1 MFLKTVP
8 VLLFVGAA
16 AFVTSSNVHDTRAAK
31 IPVVTV
37 HAKEFGFDAPKTIAA
52 GMTSFKLVNDG
63 KMLHHLQIMKLD
75 QGKTFADLQAA
86 MNNPNAPPPAWLVNV
101 GGPNAAI
108 PGNTVE
114 ATLNLEAG
122 NYVIACFIPSP
133 GDPAPHFTK
142 GMIQPL
148 SVAAASGIAQAGSSM
163 VDAPTP
169 TVHLVLKD
177 YGFAFSKPL
186 HAGKNVI
193 HVMNEG
199 PQDHEAVFVK
209 LAPGKHIS
217 DVNAWVTKE
226 DMKGPPPGAP
236 IDGMASLAKGRTGI
250 FTANLTPG
258 TYALICF
265 VPDAKDHKEHS
276 NHGMTSEFTV
286 K

>member
-8 VLLFVGAA
+8 FILFVGAA
-16 AFVTSSNVHDTRAAK
+16 AFVTSSTVHDTRAAK

-37 HAKEFGFDAPKTIAA
+37 HAKDFAFDAPKTIPA

-63 KMLHHLQIMKLD
+63 KNLHHLQIVKLE
-75 QGKTFADLQAA
+75 QGKTFADLQAFLK
-86 MNNPNAPPPAWLVNV
+86 NPGPTPAWIVSV
-101 GGPNAAI
+101 GGPNAAV
-108 PGNTVE
+108 PGSTIE

-148 SVAAASGIAQAGSSM
+148 TVTAASGVAQAGASM

-199 PQDHEAVFVK
+199 PQEHEAVFVK

-217 DVNAWVTKE
+217 DFNTWATTGG
-226 DMKGPPPGAP
+226 MNGPPPAMP
-236 IDGMASLAKGRTGI
+236 VDGMAGLAKGRTGI

-258 TYALICF
+258 TYGLICF
-265 VPDAKDHKEHS
+265 APDAKDGKEHS
-276 NHGMTSEFTV
+276 VHGMTSEFTV

>member
-8 VLLFVGAA
+8 FILFVGAA
-16 AFVTSSNVHDTRAAK
+16 AFVTSSTVHDTRAAK

-37 HAKEFGFDAPKTIAA
+37 HAKDFAFDAPKTIPA

-63 KMLHHLQIMKLD
+63 KNLHHLQIVKLEE
-75 QGKTFADLQAA
+75 GKTFADLQAFLK
-86 MNNPNAPPPAWLVNV
+86 NPGPTPAWIVSV
-101 GGPNAAI
+101 GGPNAAV
-108 PGNTVE
+108 PGSTIE

-148 SVAAASGIAQAGSSM
+148 TVTAASGVAQAGASM
-163 VDAPTP
+163 VEAPTP
-169 TVHLVLKD
+169 AVHLVLKD

-199 PQDHEAVFVK
+199 PQEHEAVFVK

-217 DVNAWVTKE
+217 DFNTWATTG
-226 DMKGPPPGAP
+226 DMKGPPPAMP
-236 IDGMASLAKGRTGI
+236 VDGMAGLAKGRTGI

-258 TYALICF
+258 TYGLICF
-265 VPDAKDHKEHS
+265 APDAKDGKAHS
-276 NHGMTSEFTV
+276 VHGMTSEFTV